1 LAERSNNK
9 WNKDEDCLLREMHA
23 AGKSS
28 VRIAA
33 ALKRTTKSV
42 RGRLGILIARERSQ
56 ARKSSSEFPD
66 SNH

>member
-9 WNKDEDCLLREMHA
+9 WTEDEDRLLSEMRA

-42 RGRLGILIARERSQ
+42 RGRLGILSARERHV
-56 ARKSSSEFPD
+56 RNTVPKFPNN
-66 SNH
+66 SR